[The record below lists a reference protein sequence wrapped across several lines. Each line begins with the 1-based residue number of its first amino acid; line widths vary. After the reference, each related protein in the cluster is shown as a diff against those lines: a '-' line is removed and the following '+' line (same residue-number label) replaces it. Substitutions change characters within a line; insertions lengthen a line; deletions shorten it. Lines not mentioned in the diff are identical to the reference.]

1 MQDLIKKTVV
11 ANENTL
17 LAELKVKVRLYE
29 DDYVD
34 FSTYLEFQSL
44 IGGLTSDGLSMNDGT
59 EGSLK
64 LEQELSIMSDKYME
78 RISSRQCQLQAT
90 LNL

>member
-44 IGGLTSDGLSMNDGT
+44 IGGLTSDGLSMNDGA

-78 RISSRQCQLQAT
+78 RISSRQCQL
-90 LNL
+90 

>member
-1 MQDLIKKTVV
+1 VQDLIKKTVV

-44 IGGLTSDGLSMNDGT
+44 IGGLTSDGLSMNDGA

-78 RISSRQCQLQAT
+78 RISSRQCQL
-90 LNL
+90 

>member
-1 MQDLIKKTVV
+1 VQDLIKKTVV

-64 LEQELSIMSDKYME
+64 LE
-78 RISSRQCQLQAT
+78 
-90 LNL
+90 